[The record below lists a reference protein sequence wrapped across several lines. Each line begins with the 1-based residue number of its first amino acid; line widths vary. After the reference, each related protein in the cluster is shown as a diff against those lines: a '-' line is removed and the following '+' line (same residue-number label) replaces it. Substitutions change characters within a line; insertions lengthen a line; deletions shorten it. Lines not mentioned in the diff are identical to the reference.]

1 MASLRSVN
9 ILLTAC
15 SFSCHDI
22 IKGFWLS
29 YKTMPWCYNQVLSSY
44 KNLLCNATFFSI
56 FPQLPHG
63 TMKSLKVPHPIYTK
77 TSPLI
82 GINVSEKKLSLPE
95 LDSWLSIDAAII
107 RHSLWFKALDHNP
120 CEQISRAWQC
130 PGSSVSW
137 LDPASKPAPNCKCH
151 CDVTCALQ
159 FSFQSRVW
167 SVSPHVFIGLLV
179 HNVISGESYVPIEF
193 VYTAMK
199 LLQIG
204 VKIG

>member
-1 MASLRSVN
+1 MYFVGFFAISEY
-9 ILLTAC
+9 TAG
-15 SFSCHDI
+15 SFSCDDI
-22 IKGFWLS
+22 FKGFWLS
-29 YKTMPWCYNQVLSSY
+29 YNTMGVIIRYY
-44 KNLLCNATFFSI
+44 
-56 FPQLPHG
+56 
-63 TMKSLKVPHPIYTK
+63 
-77 TSPLI
+77 PLI
-82 GINVSEKKLSLPE
+82 KIFCVMLHFSQYFLNCLMEQWNLWKFHILSTQKLLLWLASMYPKKKLSLPE

-137 LDPASKPAPNCKCH
+137 LDPASTHCCKCH

-167 SVSPHVFIGLLV
+167 AVSPHVFIGLLV